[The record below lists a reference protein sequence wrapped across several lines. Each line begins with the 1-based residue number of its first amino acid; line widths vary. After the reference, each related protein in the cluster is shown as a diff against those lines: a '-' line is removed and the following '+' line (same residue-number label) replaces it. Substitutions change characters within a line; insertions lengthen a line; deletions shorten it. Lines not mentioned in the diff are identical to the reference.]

1 MNFAR
6 ALRMARAARGMS
18 QQELARL
25 VEIRPS
31 YLSMLERGDRRNP
44 SSDLVSKIAR
54 ALNLPVPL
62 FALLGSDP
70 SELNMIS
77 PSDASKLAKAL
88 LEALTDSPVP

>member
-1 MNFAR
+1 VNFAR

-31 YLSMLERGDRRNP
+31 YLSMLERGDRKNP

-54 ALNLPVPL
+54 ALNIPVPL
-62 FALLGSDP
+62 FMLLGSDQ
-70 SELNMIS
+70 SELNLIS
-77 PSDASKLAKAL
+77 PPDANKLARAL
-88 LEALTDSPVP
+88 LEALTESPAT